1 MQAEEGGA
9 LLEAAAGRNGV
20 VHVQLA
26 IAAFEIAAT
35 EPRLRDRRGARV

>member
-1 MQAEEGGA
+1 MQAEERGT
-9 LLEAAAGRNGV
+9 LLEAAARGNGV